1 MGKHSSRYKNSPLA
15 VMQPRNRRE
24 VLFLVGVLLI
34 ATFFVV
40 RVSQFRSLTPRANTI
55 TAVLSTTQVVHR
67 NHGTDGDDEP
77 TAVFTEVFIDSGSGE
92 GFRRPRK
99 QSEAQVKYDSQRK
112 SLLDKSKADTL
123 PVNSKVSDNSKTG
136 VVSRNNKLSTEGN
149 KSDTTSDS
157 VQRRAEAETRKFTNE
172 LAMAAVPKNVSK
184 SEPGSGSIDLK
195 PTWEQASK
203 RTDARAAKQDHG
215 GQAVDTDKLLP
226 AQVVKQQ
233 NKSLSSQGVQ
243 KASSMQKQAEEAAS
257 SKLILP
263 SLLDPTEVVL
273 PNQMKGQ
280 PQGQQKTTSQA
291 SPPPAPVIRQRITGV
306 PNDFDWQTYLLYN
319 PELRDK
325 GIGTQQQAEDHYVR
339 VGYTE
344 GMIYKRL
351 RVLLRYTACTGLINQ
366 HYSHIAAFSLCAVLG
381 AELVLPP
388 AVKRDSFAH
397 YFSVF
402 KEHNE
407 VKWTPAPLESLL
419 NVDKIVEFW
428 RGRGLTV
435 HRTPSLLPFPDLTQ
449 PELAYPMYPQ
459 PEIDPRLIARI
470 DDVYLRNLDMP
481 ELIEKARIAVIG
493 HAAKLLK
500 QDPGRTIDY
509 IVLDMPCTFFMLRSL
524 SNLRVVTEVARS
536 LEFSD
541 KVTELADRV
550 IHGMTMAGKYEYNAV
565 HLRIEKDAR
574 DWSQIMGGE
583 EVVWNGYVTSML
595 QAGFTSDLVL
605 YAASGLLTYGAN
617 DEMDHLIGTLKDAG
631 LCKDVH
637 YKELYIPQAELEE
650 LNSEQKAL
658 VDFMVLS
665 RGRGFVGFGSSTF
678 SFYLREYRVLSGIPR
693 SSSVLVD
700 ASVIGTDPLFNSAGT
715 VI

>member
-1 MGKHSSRYKNSPLA
+1 MAKHGSRYRNSALA
-15 VMQPRNRRE
+15 VLQPRSRRE
-24 VLFLVGVLLI
+24 TVFLIGILII
-34 ATFFVV
+34 ATFFIV
-40 RVSQFRSLTPRANTI
+40 RICQFRSLTPRGNTI
-55 TAVLSTTQVVHR
+55 TAVLSTTQVVR
-67 NHGTDGDDEP
+67 GKHGPDGDDEP

-92 GFRRPRK
+92 GFKRPRK
-99 QSEAQVKYDSQRK
+99 QPDVQVKYDNQRK
-112 SLLDKSKADTL
+112 SSLQKSALGSNKADAL
-123 PVNSKVSDNSKTG
+123 PDVSKGNARDNQSDSSDN
-136 VVSRNNKLSTEGN
+136 
-149 KSDTTSDS
+149 S
-157 VQRRAEAETRKFTNE
+157 VQRRS
-172 LAMAAVPKNVSK
+172 AVNAQQLD
-184 SEPGSGSIDLK
+184 GL
-195 PTWEQASK
+195 
-203 RTDARAAKQDHG
+203 RTK
-215 GQAVDTDKLLP
+215 
-226 AQVVKQQ
+226 
-233 NKSLSSQGVQ
+233 
-243 KASSMQKQAEEAAS
+243 
-257 SKLILP
+257 
-263 SLLDPTEVVL
+263 LDPRSA
-273 PNQMKGQ
+273 G
-280 PQGQQKTTSQA
+280 
-291 SPPPAPVIRQRITGV
+291 
-306 PNDFDWQTYLLYN
+306 F
-319 PELRDK
+319 
-325 GIGTQQQAEDHYVR
+325 
-339 VGYTE
+339 
-344 GMIYKRL
+344 
-351 RVLLRYTACTGLINQ
+351 
-366 HYSHIAAFSLCAVLG
+366 LC
-381 AELVLPP
+381 
-388 AVKRDSFAH
+388 H

-419 NVDKIVEFW
+419 NVDKIVDFW

-435 HRTPSLLPFPDLTQ
+435 HRTPALLPFPDLTQ

-459 PEIDPRLIARI
+459 PEIDPELIARI

-493 HAAKLLK
+493 HAGKLLR
-500 QDPGRTIDY
+500 QDPSRKIDY

-541 KVTELADRV
+541 QVANLADRV
-550 IHGMTMAGKYEYNAV
+550 IHGMTMGGKNEYNAV

-583 EVVWNGYVTSML
+583 QVVWRGYVQSML
-595 QAGFTSDLVL
+595 QASFTSDLVL

-617 DEMDHLIGTLKDAG
+617 DEMDNLIGSLKDAG

-658 VDFMVLS
+658 VDFLVLS

-678 SFYLREYRVLSGIPR
+678 SFYLREFRVLSGIPR

>member
-435 HRTPSLLPFPDLTQ
+435 HR
-449 PELAYPMYPQ
+449 
-459 PEIDPRLIARI
+459 
-470 DDVYLRNLDMP
+470 V
-481 ELIEKARIAVIG
+481 
-493 HAAKLLK
+493 
-500 QDPGRTIDY
+500 
-509 IVLDMPCTFFMLRSL
+509 
-524 SNLRVVTEVARS
+524 
-536 LEFSD
+536 
-541 KVTELADRV
+541 
-550 IHGMTMAGKYEYNAV
+550 
-565 HLRIEKDAR
+565 
-574 DWSQIMGGE
+574 
-583 EVVWNGYVTSML
+583 
-595 QAGFTSDLVL
+595 
-605 YAASGLLTYGAN
+605 
-617 DEMDHLIGTLKDAG
+617 
-631 LCKDVH
+631 
-637 YKELYIPQAELEE
+637 
-650 LNSEQKAL
+650 
-658 VDFMVLS
+658 
-665 RGRGFVGFGSSTF
+665 
-678 SFYLREYRVLSGIPR
+678 
-693 SSSVLVD
+693 
-700 ASVIGTDPLFNSAGT
+700 
-715 VI
+715 

>member
-1 MGKHSSRYKNSPLA
+1 MAKHGSRYRTSALA
-15 VMQPRNRRE
+15 ALQPRSRRE
-24 VLFLVGVLLI
+24 TVFLIGILII
-34 ATFFVV
+34 ATFFIV
-40 RVSQFRSLTPRANTI
+40 RICQFRSLTPRGNTI
-55 TAVLSTTQVVHR
+55 TAVLSTTQVVR
-67 NHGTDGDDEP
+67 GKHGPDGEDEP

-92 GFRRPRK
+92 GFKRPRK
-99 QSEAQVKYDSQRK
+99 QPDVQVKYDNQRK
-112 SLLDKSKADTL
+112 PSLQKSALGSNKADAL
-123 PVNSKVSDNSKTG
+123 SDVSKGTAQENRSDS
-136 VVSRNNKLSTEGN
+136 
-149 KSDTTSDS
+149 SDRS
-157 VQRRAEAETRKFTNE
+157 VQRRS
-172 LAMAAVPKNVSK
+172 AVDAQQLDGLRTKLDPQSGVLPANISSSVITDNSK
-184 SEPGSGSIDLK
+184 SVNSQVIAANSLAGQQER
-195 PTWEQASK
+195 TAQK
-203 RTDARAAKQDHG
+203 R
-215 GQAVDTDKLLP
+215 VTDKVP
-226 AQVVKQQ
+226 SAQNAQQ
-233 NKSLSSQGVQ
+233 AMLQQSQVQ
-243 KASSMQKQAEEAAS
+243 KA
-257 SKLILP
+257 LP
-263 SLLDPTEVVL
+263 
-273 PNQMKGQ
+273 Q
-280 PQGQQKTTSQA
+280 
-291 SPPPAPVIRQRITGV
+291 SPPPPPPVTRQRITSA
-306 PNDFDWQTYLLYN
+306 PADFDWQTYLLYN
-319 PELRDK
+319 PELRDA
-325 GIGTQQQAEDHYVR
+325 GIGTQQQAEEHYVQK
-339 VGYTE
+339 GYAQ
-344 GMIYKRL
+344 GLIYKRL

-435 HRTPSLLPFPDLTQ
+435 HRTPALLPFPDLTQ

-459 PEIDPRLIARI
+459 PEIDPELIARI

-493 HAAKLLK
+493 HAGKLLR
-500 QDPGRTIDY
+500 QDPGRKIDY

-541 KVTELADRV
+541 QVANLADRV
-550 IHGMTMAGKYEYNAV
+550 IHGMTMGGKNEYNAV

-583 EVVWNGYVTSML
+583 QVVWRGYVQSML
-595 QAGFTSDLVL
+595 QASFTSDLVL

-617 DEMDHLIGTLKDAG
+617 DEMDNLIGSLKDAG

-658 VDFMVLS
+658 VDFLVLS

-678 SFYLREYRVLSGIPR
+678 SFYLREFRVLSGIPR